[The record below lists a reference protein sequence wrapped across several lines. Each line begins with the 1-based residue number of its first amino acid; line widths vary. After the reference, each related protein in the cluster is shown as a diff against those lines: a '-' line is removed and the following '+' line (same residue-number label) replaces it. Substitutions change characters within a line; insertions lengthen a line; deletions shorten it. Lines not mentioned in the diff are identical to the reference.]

1 MTVVFRTEGGPRPL
15 VKISLGKATPDPA
28 TPVEVDEATGPLAEV
43 NALALGFVDAG
54 KFATMAEARNYV
66 YETRPH
72 MAKAVRD
79 EAHEKAEAGR
89 PPKATQEVGPLE
101 TVLAKSAEQLVAAG
115 KAKTIGGAKG
125 RLLIAD
131 PTLAEAI
138 RKERAK

>member
-1 MTVVFRTEGGPRPL
+1 MTVVYREGRRPL
-15 VKISLGKATPDPA
+15 VKITLGTGAPDPA
-28 TPVEVDEATGPLAEV
+28 TPIEVDAEATGPLAEV

-79 EAHEKAEAGR
+79 EARKKAEAGR
-89 PPKATQEVGPLE
+89 PPKATQEMGPLE
-101 TVLAKSAEQLVAAG
+101 TVLQKSAEQLLAAG
-115 KAKTIGGAKG
+115 KAKTIGHARGI
-125 RLLIAD
+125 LLNAD
-131 PTLAEAI
+131 ATLAEAV